1 MKSNITK
8 ILALVLCLCLIVVVI
23 IACNRDGKQK
33 DDTKA
38 DNSQDQTQDGTIPD
52 IFNNGDQNGEQS
64 GEQNTTPEPE
74 PEIPPAPEV
83 VRSEAY
89 DTRVTSDEIVLHN
102 GISIGISYDEVAAY
116 SGYTGEKPAGT
127 DSVSFDWE
135 NITYTFVPDAEKGL
149 KLNYINIAEEAAD
162 ASIFRG
168 IKIGDSLKSVI
179 GYKDREDPSKDGKGR
194 IPAKDTELKKWA
206 IQFLYGY
213 EDTDPKGYAD
223 LRFIALSYYTVNVFT
238 TEYVVNI
245 TFAREAQTVKWIELS
260 AR

>member
-1 MKSNITK
+1 MKNKVTRLLS
-8 ILALVLCLCLIVVVI
+8 AVLCVCLLLSFA
-23 IACNRDGKQK
+23 ACKK
-33 DDTKA
+33 DDKKQPDPST
-38 DNSQDQTQDGTIPD
+38 DTPQTQDPSIPD
-52 IFNNGDQNGEQS
+52 IFGNPDKQPEV
-64 GEQNTTPEPE
+64 PEPTP
-74 PEIPPAPEV
+74 PETPVVPPAPEV

-102 GISIGISYDEVAAY
+102 GISIGMSYDEVAAY
-116 SGYTGEKPAGT
+116 SGYTGEKPEGT
-127 DSVSFDWE
+127 DTVSIVWE
-135 NITYTFVPDAEKGL
+135 NITYSFAPDTEKGL
-149 KLNYINIAEEAAD
+149 KLSYVNIAEEAVD
-162 ASIFRG
+162 ASIFRD
-168 IKIGDSLKSVI
+168 IKIGDSLDSVF
-179 GYKDREDPSKDGKGR
+179 GK

-245 TFAREAQTVKWIELS
+245 TFAREAMTVKWIEIS

>member
-89 DTRVTSDEIVLHN
+89 DTRVTADEIILHN
-102 GISIGISYDEVAAY
+102 GIQIGMSYEQVAAY
-116 SGYTGEKPAGT
+116 SGFEGEMPAGSDT
-127 DSVSFDWE
+127 ISFDWE
-135 NITYTFVPDAEKGL
+135 NITYTFTADSEKGWRL
-149 KLNYINIAEEAAD
+149 TYVNISEQATD
-162 ASIFRG
+162 ASIFRD
-168 IKIGDSLKSVI
+168 IKIGDSLESVF
-179 GYKDREDPSKDGKGR
+179 GK

>member
-1 MKSNITK
+1 MKNQVTRLLS
-8 ILALVLCLCLIVVVI
+8 AVLCVCLLLSFA
-23 IACNRDGKQK
+23 ACKK
-33 DDTKA
+33 DDRKQPDPSA
-38 DNSQDQTQDGTIPD
+38 DAPQPQDPSIPD
-52 IFNNGDQNGEQS
+52 IFGNQDKQPEN
-64 GEQNTTPEPE
+64 PEPTP
-74 PEIPPAPEV
+74 PEAPVVPPAPEV

-102 GISIGISYDEVAAY
+102 GISIGMSYEEVAAY

-135 NITYTFVPDAEKGL
+135 NITYTFVSDAEKGL

-179 GYKDREDPSKDGKGR
+179 GYKDREDPSKDVKGR

-238 TEYVVNI
+238 PDYVS
-245 TFAREAQTVKWIELS
+245 TSPLPERQ
-260 AR
+260 

>member
-1 MKSNITK
+1 MKNQVTRLLS
-8 ILALVLCLCLIVVVI
+8 AVLCVCLLLSFA
-23 IACNRDGKQK
+23 ACKK
-33 DDTKA
+33 DDKKQPDPSA
-38 DNSQDQTQDGTIPD
+38 DAPQPQDPSIPD
-52 IFNNGDQNGEQS
+52 IFGNQDKQPETP
-64 GEQNTTPEPE
+64 EPTTPEAPVV
-74 PEIPPAPEV
+74 PPAPEV

-102 GISIGISYDEVAAY
+102 GISIGMSYDEVAAY

-135 NITYTFVPDAEKGL
+135 NITYTFVSDAEKGL

-168 IKIGDSLKSVI
+168 IKIGDSLDSVFA
-179 GYKDREDPSKDGKGR
+179 K

-238 TEYVVNI
+238 PEYVVNI
-245 TFAREAQTVKWIELS
+245 TFAREAMTVKWVEIS
-260 AR
+260 SR